1 MNQLNLQE
9 YPSLFFEAEG
19 GAKGRPL
26 LLFLHG
32 IGESGTDL
40 EKVKAYGPP
49 KLFPQYGLDRF
60 SLVAPQCP
68 EGRFWDGGL
77 LSSFVEKAIEKVNA
91 DVRRIYVTGF
101 SMGGFGAWD
110 LAAEIPERFAAV
122 AIVSGGG
129 NPSHAAIFLSL
140 PVWLFHSA
148 ADEAVKV
155 ENSDGLFEA
164 LRSQNAPVT
173 YTRYRDAAHVAT
185 CEQAYTSS
193 ILYDWLL
200 QHSSK

>member
-9 YPSLFFEAEG
+9 YPSLFFEAKG

-60 SLVAPQCP
+60 SVLAPQCP
-68 EGRFWDGGL
+68 EGMFWDGGL
-77 LSSFVEKAIEKVNA
+77 LSIFVEKAVEQVKA

-122 AIVSGGG
+122 AMVSGGG
-129 NPSHAAIFLSL
+129 NAMYARKFSSL

-155 ENSDGLFEA
+155 DNTDALFEA
-164 LRSQNAPVT
+164 LRALNAPVT
-173 YTRYRDAAHVAT
+173 YTRYRDAGHVAT

-193 ILYDWLL
+193 LLYDWFL
-200 QHSSK
+200 QHARP

>member
-1 MNQLNLQE
+1 MNQLNLRE

-32 IGESGTDL
+32 IGERGTDL

-60 SLVAPQCP
+60 SLLAPQCP

-77 LSSFVEKAIEKVNA
+77 LNIFVERVVGQVNA
-91 DVRRIYVTGF
+91 DVRRIYLTGF
-101 SMGGFGAWD
+101 SMGGFGAWE

-129 NPSHAAIFLSL
+129 NPLHARKFSSL
-140 PVWLFHSA
+140 PIWLFHSA
-148 ADEAVKV
+148 ADEAIKV
-155 ENSDGLFEA
+155 ENGDTLFES
-164 LRSQNAPVT
+164 LRAQNAPVN
-173 YTRYRDAAHVAT
+173 YTRYHDAGHVAT
-185 CEQAYTSS
+185 CERAYTSS
-193 ILYDWLL
+193 LLYDWLL
-200 QHSSK
+200 QQTRP